1 MDLVRRGVE
10 GEHKILLFSQFT
22 SMLELIESRLNQE
35 GIASYKLT
43 GATSKEERMRLVGE
57 FASDATPVFLIS
69 LKAGGTGLNL
79 TAADIVIHYDPW
91 WNVAAQ
97 NQATDRS
104 HRIGQDK
111 QVTVFKLIARNTVEE
126 NILTLQESKSRLSDQ
141 VITGDGGSFGGLTR
155 EDILRILA

>member
-1 MDLVRRGVE
+1 M
-10 GEHKILLFSQFT
+10 
-22 SMLELIESRLNQE
+22 
-35 GIASYKLT
+35 
-43 GATSKEERMRLVGE
+43 
-57 FASDATPVFLIS
+57 FLIS